1 MTIHL
6 DPRVVRTRDDV
17 SAAALRLLIEEG
29 WDAVT
34 HARVAALAGYSRA
47 TIYTHWPER
56 DDLVRH
62 AFAVYGEM
70 PHYEATG
77 NVTADLLGELQSFC
91 RAMVER
97 RLDRALAMLAERAQ
111 TTDSITPVR
120 DNFVAAGERP
130 MRESLQWIDDPSRR
144 EASLMMLCGLVTHT
158 VLMHGSAPTDA
169 VLDAAV
175 DIVLRGTPINA

>member
-1 MTIHL
+1 MPNRL
-6 DPRVVRTRDDV
+6 DPRVARTRSDV
-17 SAAALRLLIEEG
+17 SAVALRLLIEDG

-47 TIYTHWPER
+47 TVYTHWPER
-56 DDLVRH
+56 DDLVRQ
-62 AFAVYGEM
+62 AFSAYGDM
-70 PHYEATG
+70 PHFEATG
-77 NVTADLLGELQSFC
+77 DVTADLVGELQSFC

-111 TTDSITPVR
+111 TIESITPVR
-120 DNFVAAGERP
+120 DDFVAVGERP
-130 MRESLQWIDDPSRR
+130 MRESLQWITDPSRR
-144 EASLMMLCGLVTHT
+144 DAALMMLCGLVTHS

-175 DIVLRGTPINA
+175 DIVLRGAPIEA

>member
-1 MTIHL
+1 MTSHL
-6 DPRVVRTRDDV
+6 DPRVARTRDDV
-17 SAAALRLLIEEG
+17 SVVALRLLIEDG

-47 TIYTHWPER
+47 TIYSHWPER

-62 AFAVYGEM
+62 AFAVFGEM

-77 NVTADLLGELQSFC
+77 SVTADLLGELQTFC

-111 TTDSITPVR
+111 TTESITPVR
-120 DNFVAAGERP
+120 DDFVATGERP
-130 MRESLQWIDDPSRR
+130 MRESLQWIDDPARR
-144 EASLMMLCGLVTHT
+144 EAALLMLCGLVTHS
-158 VLMHGSAPTDA
+158 VLMHGSAPTDL

-175 DIVLRGTPINA
+175 DIVLRGAPIDA